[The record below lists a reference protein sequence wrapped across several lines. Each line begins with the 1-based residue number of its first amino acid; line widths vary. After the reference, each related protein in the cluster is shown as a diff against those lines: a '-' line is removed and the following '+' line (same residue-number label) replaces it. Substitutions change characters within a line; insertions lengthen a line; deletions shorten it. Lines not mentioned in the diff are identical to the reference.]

1 MSGPRLNPHQA
12 EAVNHIR
19 GPLLIFAGAG
29 SGKTRVIT
37 HRIQHM
43 LGQGIASSCI
53 VAVSFT
59 NKSARE
65 MKHRLQK
72 MVGSKALRG
81 MVLSTF
87 HALGNRILQ
96 KEIRVLG
103 YRDPFSILDSDDGL
117 QLYASIYRDL
127 KLDPDQVKED
137 SMPFMVSLCK
147 NSNMHHED
155 WAGSR
160 SLPVSAGFFCDV
172 YERYHASLKSLNAVD
187 FDDLILLPSRI
198 FKEYPEI
205 LDKYRRRFRYFMI
218 DEFQDTNPTQYELLL
233 SLVGDEKNL
242 CVVGDDDQSIYGW
255 RGADVG
261 IIQNFQ
267 TDFPDAKIVRLEHN
281 YRSSSRILS
290 AANAV
295 IANNSKR
302 VQKTLRATGEE
313 GEQISVIMAEDEEQ
327 EAMMVADIIQ
337 NRIIHAAQNP
347 GDFAILYRTNF
358 QSRAFEQELRKLQI
372 PHHVVGG
379 YKFFDRKE
387 VKDLLAYLRVIAN
400 RSDEISLL
408 RILNRP
414 RRGIG
419 EGSVQK
425 IGAFLQSMAEEADAS
440 GMKRPDFF
448 HALERIGSTPGL
460 IQGIPSKQVS
470 AIYEFVEFIEKYKK
484 EFSRARKLA
493 PVLSTMI
500 QELNWEHE
508 FMREGSDEN
517 AVRARMLNLSEL
529 TNMLA
534 FFESNWEDSTPPGL
548 FDFLARISLQA
559 SDEDDDN
566 PRGRVQLLTLHLSK
580 GLEFPTVFLTGMME
594 GIFPGERS
602 ISESDNPEAALE
614 EERRLCYVGITR
626 AMKKLFL
633 TASRTRR
640 RFGET
645 EEKEPSRF
653 LDEIPEELLD
663 REDHSVT
670 QVAERKRDEMEEW
683 LTDLRNNLK
692 VSL

>member
-12 EAVNHIR
+12 EAVKHTR

-37 HRIQHM
+37 HRIQQM

-59 NKSARE
+59 NKSAKE

-155 WAGSR
+155 WANSR

-172 YERYHASLKSLNAVD
+172 YERYHANLKSLNAVD

-198 FKEYPEI
+198 FKEHPDI

-233 SLVGDEKNL
+233 SLVGEEKNL

-267 TDFPDAKIVRLEHN
+267 SDFPDAKIVRLEHN

-290 AANAV
+290 AANSV

-302 VQKTLRATGEE
+302 VQKILRATGEE
-313 GEQISVIMAEDEEQ
+313 GEQISMIMAEDEEQ

-408 RILNRP
+408 RILNSSAP
-414 RRGIG
+414 GNWRR
-419 EGSVQK
+419 
-425 IGAFLQSMAEEADAS
+425 
-440 GMKRPDFF
+440 
-448 HALERIGSTPGL
+448 
-460 IQGIPSKQVS
+460 
-470 AIYEFVEFIEKYKK
+470 
-484 EFSRARKLA
+484 
-493 PVLSTMI
+493 
-500 QELNWEHE
+500 
-508 FMREGSDEN
+508 
-517 AVRARMLNLSEL
+517 
-529 TNMLA
+529 
-534 FFESNWEDSTPPGL
+534 
-548 FDFLARISLQA
+548 
-559 SDEDDDN
+559 
-566 PRGRVQLLTLHLSK
+566 
-580 GLEFPTVFLTGMME
+580 
-594 GIFPGERS
+594 
-602 ISESDNPEAALE
+602 
-614 EERRLCYVGITR
+614 
-626 AMKKLFL
+626 
-633 TASRTRR
+633 
-640 RFGET
+640 
-645 EEKEPSRF
+645 
-653 LDEIPEELLD
+653 
-663 REDHSVT
+663 
-670 QVAERKRDEMEEW
+670 
-683 LTDLRNNLK
+683 
-692 VSL
+692 

>member
-12 EAVNHIR
+12 EAVQHIS

-43 LGQGIASSCI
+43 LNKGIASSCI

-96 KEIRVLG
+96 KEIRILG
-103 YRDPFSILDSDDGL
+103 YREPFSILDSDDGL

-127 KLDPDQVKED
+127 KLDSDKVKED
-137 SMPFMVSLCK
+137 GIPFLVSLCK
-147 NSNMHHED
+147 NANMDPQD
-155 WAGSR
+155 WANSR
-160 SLPVSAGFFCDV
+160 GLPVSADFFCDV
-172 YERYHASLKSLNAVD
+172 FDRYHVSLKSLNAVD

-198 FKEYPEI
+198 FKKHPEI

-233 SLVGDEKNL
+233 SLVGEEKNL

-267 TDFPDAKIVRLEHN
+267 HDFPQAKIVRLEHN
-281 YRSSSRILS
+281 YRSSSRILE
-290 AANAV
+290 AANGV

-302 VQKTLRATGEE
+302 VQKKLRATGEE
-313 GEQISVIMAEDEEQ
+313 GEQISVIVAEDEEQ
-327 EAMMVADIIQ
+327 EAMVVASIIQ

-400 RSDEISLL
+400 QSDEISLL

-419 EGSVQK
+419 ESSVQK
-425 IGAFLQSMAEEADAS
+425 IGAYLQEMAEDALEN
-440 GMKRPDFF
+440 GKKRPDFF
-448 HALERIGSTPGL
+448 NALEMIGANPGL
-460 IQGIPSKQVS
+460 IPGIPAKQVA
-470 AIYEFVEFIEKYKK
+470 AIYEFVEFIEKYRK
-484 EFSRARKLA
+484 EFSRARKLS
-493 PVLSTMI
+493 PVLSQMVS
-500 QELNWEHE
+500 ELNWEHE
-508 FMREGSDEN
+508 FMRDGGDEN

-559 SDEDDDN
+559 SDEDEDN
-566 PRGRVQLLTLHLSK
+566 PRARVQLLTLHLSK

-594 GIFPGERS
+594 GIFPAERS
-602 ISESDNPEAALE
+602 ISESADPQGALE

-653 LDEIPEELLD
+653 LDEIPAELLD
-663 REDHSVT
+663 REDHSISRM
-670 QVAERKRDEMEEW
+670 AEQRKEEMEEW

-692 VSL
+692 VSP